1 MTKVFF
7 ELITDVIWKKCCFII
22 IFSIT
27 YFTKTL
33 IMRKIKSALLFA
45 FLLSISLEGFSQREL
60 GPTTIKA
67 RDPSGSNRDP
77 GSKNDNPGTAA
88 QPTATPPKVLTT
100 EEKVALEVKRRM
112 DNLTKNEEAQ
122 VKMFGREKVESRIR
136 DEVFL
141 DVTRKES
148 QERQAAENAARE
160 ERIRQE
166 KADKEKKE
174 ADQRRKAERVGRY

>member
-1 MTKVFF
+1 
-7 ELITDVIWKKCCFII
+7 
-22 IFSIT
+22 
-27 YFTKTL
+27 
-33 IMRKIKSALLFA
+33 MRKIKGALLFA
-45 FLLSISLEGFSQREL
+45 FLLSISFEGFSQREL
-60 GPTTIKA
+60 GTTTIKGER

-88 QPTATPPKVLTT
+88 QPAATPPKVLTT

-141 DVTRKES
+141 DVTEKER
-148 QERQAAENAARE
+148 QERQAAENAARV

-174 ADQRRKAERVGRY
+174 ADERRKADRTGREF